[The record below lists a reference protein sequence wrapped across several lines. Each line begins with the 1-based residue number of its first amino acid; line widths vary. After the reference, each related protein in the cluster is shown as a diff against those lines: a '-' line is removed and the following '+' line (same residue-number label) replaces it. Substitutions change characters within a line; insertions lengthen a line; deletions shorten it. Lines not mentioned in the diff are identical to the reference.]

1 MLWWKLRLVL
11 HQNRSPMWEER
22 LRRKMQSHPENQS
35 IDILFIVFIHDHYW
49 ILAETFFLM
58 VTIITDTLKEAATTD
73 HARNPP
79 SVRVAE

>member
-1 MLWWKLRLVL
+1 
-11 HQNRSPMWEER
+11 MWEER
-22 LRRKMQSHPENQS
+22 LQRKMQSHPENQT

-58 VTIITDTLKEAATTD
+58 VTIITETLKEAATTD